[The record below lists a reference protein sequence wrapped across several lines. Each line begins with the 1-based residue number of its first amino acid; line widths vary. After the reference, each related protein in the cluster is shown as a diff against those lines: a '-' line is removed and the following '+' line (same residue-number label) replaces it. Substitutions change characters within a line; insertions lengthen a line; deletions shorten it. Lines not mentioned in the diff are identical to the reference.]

1 MDKYLLDI
9 LKESNTIII
18 PGLGA
23 LTITNKETGETMFMP
38 YLQHDDGKLA
48 AFIAEKDGIEES
60 DAKNMVAKYVR
71 EIHAELGKGE
81 SYSMFELGTFMKL
94 DDGDIEFT
102 HWSNLGSTEETSEAS
117 SIEEKIIIADEPIVE
132 SESIPEPESI
142 EIEPTLE
149 SDPVIEPEPVV
160 IPEPSIEVETNVES
174 ESIIEPDSDWIEP
187 IIEPEDISEPIV
199 NEIDTPEFDSDEI
212 EIKNAIEEALESA
225 PKVAPIVTAIDTPE
239 IPKEVVIPEVT
250 LEPSPVVENFVGAS
264 PIEEEIVTTEPLNE
278 EEKDEEKEKPS
289 AKFWIYLIL
298 VAIVIIGGGAYIGRN
313 YNELKQKIPFLAD
326 EKAEVKSKAVM
337 DEMDEIIKEYEAEQ
351 DSVKENQDGLDEGDS
366 ENGMEDNT
374 PTESK
379 LIEKP
384 EPLPTPIS
392 TSSGGHYHIIAGAFS
407 SIDNANKLAKE
418 FKAKG
423 LGSSVVQN
431 GSLNAVSMQSYA
443 TSAEANADLSKMNA
457 IVPGAWILYK

>member
-102 HWSNLGSTEETSEAS
+102 HWSKLGSTEETSEAS
-117 SIEEKIIIADEPIVE
+117 SIEEKIVVADEPIVE

-149 SDPVIEPEPVV
+149 SEPVIEPEPVV
-160 IPEPSIEVETNVES
+160 IPEPSIELETNVEP
-174 ESIIEPDSDWIEP
+174 ESITESDSDWIEP
-187 IIEPEDISEPIV
+187 IIEPEDISEPVV

-212 EIKNAIEEALESA
+212 EIKNAVEEALESA
-225 PKVAPIVTAIDTPE
+225 PKVAPIVAVIDTPE
-239 IPKEVVIPEVT
+239 IPKEVIPEVT
-250 LEPSPVVENFVGAS
+250 LEPSPVDESFMGAGR
-264 PIEEEIVTTEPLNE
+264 I

-326 EKAEVKSKAVM
+326 EKAEVKPKAVM

-351 DSVKENQDGLDEGDS
+351 DSLKENLADGLDEGDS
-366 ENGMEDNT
+366 EKGMEDNT

-379 LIEKP
+379 PNEKP

-407 SIDNANKLAKE
+407 SIDNANQLAKE
-418 FKAKG
+418 FKSKG
-423 LGSSVVQN
+423 LASSVVQN
-431 GSLNAVSMQSYA
+431 GNLNAVSMQSYA